1 MGVLVN
7 QTDTSLQRGIAA
19 LRSALGE
26 DAAHALLQ
34 PAAVRTNEAASYYFP
49 LPVDYTGTERRLR
62 ISFPKNFPRS
72 GLKLIVEP
80 TPWLVWPHA
89 MEAGLCLHG
98 FQERPVMGTPEDVVL
113 DSLARLGRIVNLSR
127 MGSCSATRDAEFQRE
142 ITSYWSRQQGLSLQN
157 LILLDRPQAASKLFA
172 LSDPRQMLPSGQETV
187 WLAMDLAS
195 LKKHCQRTIGQ
206 SPKMRALE
214 SPGFYAKLR
223 SYPDLR
229 LPSPD
234 LLLTWLLPH
243 LAPDDRTQLVAWFN
257 ENGSRPNRWIA
268 LELPGDTSAPIYC
281 LNVRVYGPQLDR
293 GSKFHLRSAR
303 RWPAVSVK
311 NPPVQIQATTLD
323 VLDRTEILSRDL
335 SGVVQKL
342 ERARVVCVGVGS
354 LGSTIALQ
362 LARSGVAHLT
372 LIDPDHLVSA
382 NLGRHVLGV
391 DDLGLPKAKA
401 LQKQIRKDLPTTE
414 VMAFA
419 TFSEAVMHK
428 NPEVFDKADL
438 VVVTT
443 ADWQSEVA
451 LWRAKSDGTSW
462 GLLQAWSEPHTQVG
476 HALLAPSGGFDARS
490 LFTDNGE
497 FKHKFT
503 EWPEGGV
510 VALPACGESFI
521 PGGSLGMV
529 NIASMVSQTA
539 LRVLSGNI
547 DRPSWISS
555 INRPDDVVTLGGK
568 YIGPELPSGIQ
579 EAQLERDWPVTL
591 ERGK

>member
-1 MGVLVN
+1 
-7 QTDTSLQRGIAA
+7 
-19 LRSALGE
+19 
-26 DAAHALLQ
+26 
-34 PAAVRTNEAASYYFP
+34 
-49 LPVDYTGTERRLR
+49 
-62 ISFPKNFPRS
+62 
-72 GLKLIVEP
+72 
-80 TPWLVWPHA
+80 
-89 MEAGLCLHG
+89 
-98 FQERPVMGTPEDVVL
+98 
-113 DSLARLGRIVNLSR
+113 
-127 MGSCSATRDAEFQRE
+127 
-142 ITSYWSRQQGLSLQN
+142 
-157 LILLDRPQAASKLFA
+157 
-172 LSDPRQMLPSGQETV
+172 
-187 WLAMDLAS
+187 
-195 LKKHCQRTIGQ
+195 
-206 SPKMRALE
+206 MRALE

-229 LPSPD
+229 LPPPD

-268 LELPGDTSAPIYC
+268 LELPGDTNAPIYS

-303 RWPAVSVK
+303 RWPAVTVK
-311 NPPVQIQATTLD
+311 NPPVLIQATTLD

-428 NPEVFDKADL
+428 NPEVFDK
-438 VVVTT
+438 VST
-443 ADWQSEVA
+443 A
-451 LWRAKSDGTSW
+451 
-462 GLLQAWSEPHTQVG
+462 
-476 HALLAPSGGFDARS
+476 
-490 LFTDNGE
+490 
-497 FKHKFT
+497 
-503 EWPEGGV
+503 
-510 VALPACGESFI
+510 I
-521 PGGSLGMV
+521 
-529 NIASMVSQTA
+529 
-539 LRVLSGNI
+539 
-547 DRPSWISS
+547 
-555 INRPDDVVTLGGK
+555 
-568 YIGPELPSGIQ
+568 
-579 EAQLERDWPVTL
+579 
-591 ERGK
+591 